1 MTIAIDPKLRIPLRD
16 GVHLSAVLYRPAA
29 DAPPGPAVFI
39 LTPYTADYYHARGA
53 WFAAHGLT
61 FLCVDTRGR
70 GGSDGICRPF
80 TQERDDG
87 FDIVEWIAA
96 QPFCDGRVGM
106 WGGSYNGMSQ
116 WATAGGRPPHLATIV
131 PTASAH
137 AGIDFPARN
146 GVSYQYLLQWLA
158 YIAGPAIQP
167 SLFSDLTF
175 WRGLSRARFER
186 GASFRSLADELGGD
200 WPVLRDWIDRLERSD
215 FAGFAPELADY
226 RDIDLP
232 VLTITGSYDDDQPG
246 ALEYYRRHLA
256 HGPAGTRDRHYL
268 VIGPWDHMGTRTP
281 QPRVG
286 GLELGPASLVD
297 MNQLHLEWYR
307 WTMGDGPRPA
317 LLERRVAYYVMGA
330 ERWRHAD
337 SLEAATGRT
346 ERLFLR
352 SDGQARGVFSAGLLS
367 IAPPGDEPADVIIH
381 DPRDT
386 AIAAVEVEVD
396 NEDPLES
403 RLLLAREGRHFIFQ
417 TAPFDDPRQ
426 LTGFFALDAWIA
438 ADVPDMDLVA
448 RIYEVTDAGTSIL
461 LTTDVLRARHRDGVD
476 RPTLIPDDR
485 PIAYRL
491 ERFLFTS
498 RRLAAGS
505 RLRLTLGPNH
515 SIHAQP
521 NRQGGGVVSDETF
534 AEARTATIRLLH
546 DAEHPSALTIP
557 IGREDDDAS

>member
-16 GVHLSAVLYRPAA
+16 GIELSAVLYRPAA

-70 GGSDGICRPF
+70 GGSGGVAVPF
-80 TQERDDG
+80 VQERDDG
-87 FDIVEWIAA
+87 YDIVEWIAA
-96 QPFCDGRVGM
+96 QSFCNGRVGM
-106 WGGSYNGMSQ
+106 WGGSYNGMTQ

-137 AGIDFPARN
+137 AGTDFPARN

-158 YIAGPAIQP
+158 YVAGPALQP
-167 SLFSDLTF
+167 SLFADLGF
-175 WRGLSRARFER
+175 WRALFRERFER

-200 WPVLRDWIDRLERSD
+200 WPLLRKWIERLERRD
-215 FAGFAPELADY
+215 FAGFAPDPADY
-226 RDIDLP
+226 ATMDLP

-256 HGPAGTRDRHYL
+256 HGPAEAFDRHHL

-281 QPRVG
+281 QARVG

-297 MNQLHLEWYR
+297 MNRLHLDWYR
-307 WTMGDGPRPA
+307 WTMGEGSRPA
-317 LLERRVAYYVMGA
+317 LLEKRVAYYVMGA
-330 ERWRHAD
+330 ECWRHAD
-337 SLEAATGRT
+337 SLEEVTGRR

-352 SDGQARGVFSAGLLS
+352 SDGAATGMFAAGLLS
-367 IAPPGDEPADVIIH
+367 VEPAADEPADVIAH
-381 DPRDT
+381 DPRDA
-386 AIAAVEVEVD
+386 AIAAVEVEVN

-403 RLLLAREGRHFIFQ
+403 RLLLAREGRHFVFQ
-417 TAPFDDPRQ
+417 TAPFADPRE
-426 LTGFFALDAWIA
+426 LAGFFALEAWIA

-448 RIYEVTDAGTSIL
+448 RVYEVTDAGTAIL
-461 LTTDVLRARHRDGVD
+461 LTTDVLRARHRDGGD
-476 RPTLIPDDR
+476 RPSLIPDDR
-485 PIAYRL
+485 PIAYRF

-515 SIHAQP
+515 SIYAQP
-521 NRQGGGVVSDETF
+521 NRQGGGIVSDETF
-534 AEARTATIRLLH
+534 ADARIATIRLLH
-546 DAEHPSALTIP
+546 DAGHPSALTIP
-557 IGREDDDAS
+557 IGRENDDEG